1 MEQQLSDVARA
12 YAALAGSRATWFVR
26 AESAADLLAK
36 TGVVGTHD
44 RLVACADDNAA
55 GVMRL
60 FRWQHLSFAPSVD
73 ADSFLDAS
81 LHVDEAQAEADR
93 LVPQGSPA
101 SYAHPAGMSSGRLFW
116 LVPSVNA
123 KTLRVADI
131 RALAEAAKTV
141 GALLVVD
148 NTLPT
153 TFGCRPLAQGAHITV
168 EFLSGAFGAAVSE
181 PVVAVSVARSMRKL
195 RGHVL
200 ADSYAEDAFRL
211 LSFGLGAPDSA
222 NGAARPSDA
231 ALSAIADALEALPA
245 RAQARNDHA
254 RALAAYLSCH
264 VSVGCVRYPGL
275 VTHPDHDVAARVL
288 EHGFGPCVNFTLT
301 GSDSEGDEVR
311 YDRFREMFEQVRPA
325 LAGKASGVFA
335 SRLSLVVVGDLC
347 RLQLYAGLDD
357 PMELVDSLD
366 QAFRLYSNPT
376 EP

>member
-60 FRWQHLSFAPSVD
+60 FRWQHLSFAPTVD

-81 LHVDEAQAEADR
+81 LRVDEAQTEADR

-153 TFGCRPLAQGAHITV
+153 AFGCRPLAQGAHITV

-181 PVVAVSVARSMRKL
+181 SVVAVSVARSMRKQHG
-195 RGHVL
+195 RVL
-200 ADSYAEDAFRL
+200 ADSYAEDAYRL

-231 ALSAIADALEALPA
+231 ALSAIADALEMLPA

-264 VSVGCVRYPGL
+264 ASVGCVRYPGL

-301 GSDSEGDEVR
+301 GSDSEGDEAR

-347 RLQLYAGLDD
+347 RLQLHAGLDD

>member
-81 LHVDEAQAEADR
+81 LRVDEAQTEADR

-153 TFGCRPLAQGAHITV
+153 AFGCRPLAQGAHITV

-181 PVVAVSVARSMRKL
+181 SVVAVSVARSMRKQHG
-195 RGHVL
+195 RVL
-200 ADSYAEDAFRL
+200 ADSYAEDAYRL

-231 ALSAIADALEALPA
+231 ALSAIADALEMLPA

-264 VSVGCVRYPGL
+264 ASVGCVRYPGL

-301 GSDSEGDEVR
+301 GSDSEGDEAR

-347 RLQLYAGLDD
+347 RLQLYACLDD

>member
-81 LHVDEAQAEADR
+81 LRVDEAQTEADR

-153 TFGCRPLAQGAHITV
+153 AFGCRPLAQGAHITV

-181 PVVAVSVARSMRKL
+181 SVVAVSVARSMRKQHG
-195 RGHVL
+195 RVL
-200 ADSYAEDAFRL
+200 ADSYAEDAYRL

-231 ALSAIADALEALPA
+231 ALSAIADALEMLPA

-264 VSVGCVRYPGL
+264 ASVGCVRYPGL

-301 GSDSEGDEVR
+301 GSDSEGDEAR

>member
-60 FRWQHLSFAPSVD
+60 FRWQHLSFASSVD

-81 LHVDEAQAEADR
+81 LHVDEAQAEANR

-131 RALAEAAKTV
+131 RALAEAAKTM

-153 TFGCRPLAQGAHITV
+153 TFGCRPLAQGAHISI
-168 EFLSGAFGAAVSE
+168 ELLSGAFGAAVSK
-181 PVVAVSVARSMRKL
+181 PVVAVSVARSMRKQH
-195 RGHVL
+195 GCVL
-200 ADSYAEDAFRL
+200 ADSYAEDAYRL

-231 ALSAIADALEALPA
+231 ALSAIADALEMLPA
-245 RAQARNDHA
+245 RAQARNDYA

-264 VSVGCVRYPGL
+264 ASVGCVRYPGL
-275 VTHPDHDVAARVL
+275 TTHLDHDVAARVL

-311 YDRFREMFEQVRPA
+311 YDRFREIFEQVRPA